1 MAGKALRRGR
11 QPVKKSLK
19 IVNFSAL
26 FSRSAGGSQEKA
38 LTAPKPPRYLCL
50 EIMKKPAV
58 LLPAFFALLCSSGPA
73 LASGDPY
80 RLLGVLPG
88 HTSKEVDRA
97 FQQIKFQIHPGRH
110 GGSQEAKERFQE
122 LREAY
127 DSLKDPDFRTRYDGY
142 LRESGKNIQA
152 EPNLYKILGVL
163 SGSSSAELT
172 RAYRKLRMRLHPDRH
187 EGSRLANERF
197 KELQE
202 AHRTLLDPA
211 LRARHDRIL
220 KGAGGVL
227 THEKGAAAAAPAK
240 QPKKEDFERSAAEL
254 PKRRMET
261 EAIPEEAAFAEEI
274 FQLARELEKS
284 GGEEDLKEA
293 VQWHRMLARE
303 NHLKAA
309 FHLASLLESSDIKE
323 ALYRYRQA
331 AAEGAD
337 NDLARASVFRQAQI
351 YQAGFSKDGKE
362 IIPADSARA
371 AELYERAFHLGS
383 SPQDIAAEYDRLEN
397 YEEAIK
403 WRLAKPGSSGGK
415 AVRTNQEGKSGEE
428 ELQNLIW
435 KSPVKAS
442 FPDDS
447 DIHIAIRHQ
456 DFADTAHYEK
466 EERVLAMARDLVRHG
481 ADISAGGH
489 NERSPLSLAIWRHYF
504 RAAAWLIERGADVN
518 IPDRDGDLPL
528 HNALMAWDLSNFY
541 IEFEFLNAGVMMKR
555 SYSAALSGK
564 DIESMRQI
572 LFSLVE
578 KTDLSFRN
586 KRGWLP
592 LYLALKKQAHSETAQ
607 LILQKMKGER
617 ILTER
622 ERGQLL
628 RLAINGGHR
637 EAVSLL
643 KQAAVRKDI
652 FTPSSWPSAPGAS
665 RPARLFNA
673 CRVLFVRRGALAD

>member
-1 MAGKALRRGR
+1 MIIPASPRGGAECPAGCGRVHDYPRAPARG
-11 QPVKKSLK
+11 S
-19 IVNFSAL
+19 
-26 FSRSAGGSQEKA
+26 KA

-58 LLPAFFALLCSSGPA
+58 LPPAFFALLCFAGPA

-127 DSLKDPDFRTRYDGY
+127 DSLQDPDFRTRYDGY

-331 AAEGAD
+331 AVDEAD

-415 AVRTNQEGKSGEE
+415 AVRTNQEEKGG
-428 ELQNLIW
+428 LQNVRW
-435 KSPVKAS
+435 KIPFFRSSPEGYS
-442 FPDDS
+442 PDDT

-456 DFADTAHYEK
+456 DFVNTAHYEK
-466 EERVLAMARDLVRHG
+466 EERVLAIVRQLIKHG
-481 ADISAGGH
+481 ADISARGH
-489 NERSPLSLAIWRHYF
+489 MKMTPLSLAVSRYYLKL
-504 RAAAWLIERGADVN
+504 ASLLIESGADVN
-518 IPDRDGDLPL
+518 IPDEAGNLPL
-528 HNALMAWDLSNFY
+528 HSSLITWDFSYF
-541 IEFEFLNAGVMMKR
+541 FLNG
-555 SYSAALSGK
+555 SYFEGWEIELFEYQKIALSGK

-586 KRGWLP
+586 KEGELP
-592 LYLALKKQAHSETAQ
+592 LHLAILNPGHEETAR
-607 LILQKMKGER
+607 LILRKMEGER
-617 ILTER
+617 ILTKKER
-622 ERGQLL
+622 D
-628 RLAINGGHR
+628 RLIRDAIDKSYP
-637 EAVSLL
+637 EAVDLL
-643 KQAAVRKDI
+643 KKAEVKGGI
-652 FTPSSWPSAPGAS
+652 FAPSSRPAGRRSS
-665 RPARLFNA
+665 RPARFFNA
-673 CRVLFVRRGALAD
+673 CRNLFVRGGALAD